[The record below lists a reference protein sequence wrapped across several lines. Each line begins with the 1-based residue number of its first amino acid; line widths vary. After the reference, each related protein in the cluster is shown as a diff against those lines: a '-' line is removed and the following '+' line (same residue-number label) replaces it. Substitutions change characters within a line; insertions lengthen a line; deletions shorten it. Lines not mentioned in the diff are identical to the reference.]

1 VTTLLWAS
9 IFIPK
14 SKVAMMILKEVLKAA
29 REERGLRYEELA
41 EAVCLKKWHIIEIEE
56 AESFRTF
63 YSINIKLQAAKKIGK
78 YLGLSEDQFLSSS
91 ESKG

>member
-1 VTTLLWAS
+1 VTTLSSVS

-14 SKVAMMILKEVLKAA
+14 SKVAMVILKEVLKAA

-63 YSINIKLQAAKKIGK
+63 YSYQITSGQ
-78 YLGLSEDQFLSSS
+78 EDRQISRPFRGTVFIF
-91 ESKG
+91 K

>member
-1 VTTLLWAS
+1 MFPTPKPKVVT
-9 IFIPK
+9 
-14 SKVAMMILKEVLKAA
+14 VILKEVLKAA

-41 EAVCLKKWHIIEIEE
+41 EAVCLKKWHIEEMEE

-63 YSINIKLQAAKKIGK
+63 YSMSIKLQAAKKIGN

-91 ESKG
+91 EIKG